1 MCSKSV
7 EPAGAIFGTWIESI
21 MIRRRIRRLYKRF
34 LKPIVKPSVK
44 WSRKRLRSARASLAY
59 TRALLASLLR
69 QPASLYYVPTWI
81 ESLRFSGP
89 PLAVH
94 VPNWPYI
101 ATRYVEKQLHR
112 LNYQATVRERGA
124 RPPWFGTCRRRAVV
138 FEYGGGSSTLWL
150 AERVQSLTTIEHDAG
165 WFTRIEQALAAT
177 GRTNCTVLLRQPQDM
192 ETAPGTPSDNDI
204 DYHSDKCPG
213 TFAGYVQTIDQF
225 PDSSFDVVFVDGR
238 SRAACLHHAAGKV
251 RPGGL
256 LVLDDSNRESYQA
269 AMQCLRG
276 WVRKDF
282 CGIKPFQS
290 RLGYTTC
297 WTKPE
302 STPELGPS
310 ATPTART
317 LSTQTVMK

>member
-7 EPAGAIFGTWIESI
+7 EPARETFGTWIESI

-44 WSRKRLRSARASLAY
+44 WSRKRLRSARSSLVY

-69 QPASLYYVPTWI
+69 QPVSLYYVATWI
-81 ESLRFSGP
+81 ESLRYAGP

-94 VPNWPYI
+94 VPNWPYV
-101 ATRYVEKQLHR
+101 ATRYVEKQLRR
-112 LNYQATVRERGA
+112 LNYQATIRERGV
-124 RPPWFGTCRRRAVV
+124 RPPWFGACRRRAVV

-177 GRTNCTVLLRQPQDM
+177 GRTNCTVLLRQPQEL
-192 ETAPGTPSDNDI
+192 ETAPSGNGI

-213 TFAGYVQTIDQF
+213 TFADYVQTIDQF
-225 PDSSFDVVFVDGR
+225 PDGSFDVVFIDGR

-256 LVLDDSNRESYQA
+256 LVLDDADREGYQT
-269 AMQCLRG
+269 AMQYLRG
-276 WVRKDF
+276 WSRKDF

-290 RLGYTTC
+290 KLGYTTC
-297 WTKPE
+297 WIKPE
-302 STPELGPS
+302 STAELGRAAP
-310 ATPTART
+310 PQTART
-317 LSTQTVMK
+317 RSTQTVMK